1 MVQKFVK
8 FPRFLA
14 FFVGL
19 FLGYTIFM
27 RDSVAAIGVGSGG
40 PIGPSLA
47 TFISGGVPPTFFL
60 NFVSLSNTTNIGS
73 SDEVT
78 RLMKK
83 TLQNFGSI
91 LSILF

>member
-1 MVQKFVK
+1 VSEPGGRMG
-8 FPRFLA
+8 LA
-14 FFVGL
+14 SPLL
-19 FLGYTIFM
+19 FL
-27 RDSVAAIGVGSGG
+27 
-40 PIGPSLA
+40 
-47 TFISGGVPPTFFL
+47 GGVPPTFFL

-91 LSILF
+91 LSILFLTYYL